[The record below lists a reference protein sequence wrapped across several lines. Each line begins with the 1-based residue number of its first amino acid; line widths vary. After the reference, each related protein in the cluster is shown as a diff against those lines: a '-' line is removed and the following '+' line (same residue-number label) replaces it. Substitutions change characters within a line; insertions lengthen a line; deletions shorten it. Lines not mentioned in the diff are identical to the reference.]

1 MTDDGWFHTGEIG
14 QITSE
19 GFLRITDR
27 KKALFKL
34 STGNYVMP
42 QPLENRLSAHPLIE
56 QAVVVG
62 PGQKYCAALIFV
74 DQDTLRIYASAQGLG
89 EDIPIDRLVRHPKI
103 LLRYQELVELANEG
117 MDHWMTIKRFRLMTD
132 HLSIENGML
141 TPTLK
146 VKRKNV
152 HDRYR
157 DAIDAIYLTSEPE
170 GAIAPEPSPA

>member
-1 MTDDGWFHTGEIG
+1 
-14 QITSE
+14 
-19 GFLRITDR
+19 
-27 KKALFKL
+27 
-34 STGNYVMP
+34 
-42 QPLENRLSAHPLIE
+42 
-56 QAVVVG
+56 
-62 PGQKYCAALIFV
+62 
-74 DQDTLRIYASAQGLG
+74 
-89 EDIPIDRLVRHPKI
+89 